1 MNEEERKTRD
11 NVALVAFQ
19 CLMNRKKS
27 YSLWQR
33 LVMFFKGAEY
43 FDDPDEIAEEAYE
56 YAQSMMDERRKV
68 LMNDELD

>member
-33 LVMFFKGAEY
+33 LVMFFKGGEY
-43 FDDPDEIAEEAYE
+43 FDDPEEIAVGAYE
-56 YAQSMMDERRKV
+56 YAQSMMDERKKV
-68 LMNDELD
+68 LMNEELD